1 MDGCVWLFKNILA
14 WVTALSFLQPFN
26 TARYSCQSLA
36 CWKHVGLSLNAV
48 LHCNFE
54 EMDNILYNKIETSK
68 DYHALSMSKIADN
81 FILNPIKIKV
91 GIEYVTARGVTKT

>member
-1 MDGCVWLFKNILA
+1 MVVSGYFKIFLHELQLYLFYNLPTPQDTH
-14 WVTALSFLQPFN
+14 V
-26 TARYSCQSLA
+26 SLWHA
-36 CWKHVGLSLNAV
+36 ENMYLGLSLNAV

-81 FILNPIKIKV
+81 FILNPIKNQSWN
-91 GIEYVTARGVTKT
+91 